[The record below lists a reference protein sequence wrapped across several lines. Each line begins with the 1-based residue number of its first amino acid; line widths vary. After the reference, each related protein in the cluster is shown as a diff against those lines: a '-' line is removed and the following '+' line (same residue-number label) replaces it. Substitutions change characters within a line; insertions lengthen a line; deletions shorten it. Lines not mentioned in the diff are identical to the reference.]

1 MKNYKHLI
9 KNILKSTGL
18 ILITG
23 LLLFSVKYSIQ
34 ANPSI
39 IDKEIKDLNL
49 SIQNQRQKID
59 EIREKQKE
67 YQAKIEETIKDRLS
81 LSNQIKILDNKLA
94 KAELDIDSANL
105 EIDKTSLEIKK
116 VEREKQNL
124 DKKIEEK
131 KEHISNLLR
140 LAYKQDQS
148 STIEMLLLNDSLA
161 DFLNDTKYIADT
173 NKEIGKSVDDLRI
186 DKDKLDRSI
195 IILNEKTEE
204 LNKLKEEL
212 EEFKLN
218 LSYEQEN
225 KEYILDKTKSSE
237 QQYQN
242 LLQEAK
248 KQQAQ
253 AEAEIANAEQLIRQ
267 KMTEKDRSALDAFDN
282 STLSWPVPKNKITAG
297 FHDPLYPY
305 KSVLGNHSAIDIRA
319 AQGTTLTAAA
329 DGYVAKVKFNG
340 TRDYAYIMIIHG
352 DNISTVYGHVS
363 AVYVTEDQYVSRG
376 EAIGRSGGMP
386 GTIGAGPFSTGPHL
400 HFEVRLNGL
409 PVNPENYLN

>member
-1 MKNYKHLI
+1 MKNYK
-9 KNILKSTGL
+9 ILVKKIFKTSGL
-18 ILITG
+18 IIIAG
-23 LLLFSVKYSIQ
+23 LLMFSVKYSLQ
-34 ANPSI
+34 ANPSS

-173 NKEIGKSVDDLRI
+173 NKEIGNSVDDLRI
-186 DKDKLDRSI
+186 DKEKLDRSI
-195 IILNEKTEE
+195 LILNEKTEE

-225 KEYILDKTKSSE
+225 KEYILDKTRSSE

-340 TRDYAYIMIIHG
+340 TKDYAYIMIIHG

>member
-1 MKNYKHLI
+1 MKDYKIII
-9 KNILKSTGL
+9 KKIFKYSGL
-18 ILITG
+18 IILAG
-23 LLLFSVKYSIQ
+23 FLLFSVKYTIQ
-34 ANPSI
+34 ANTTSV
-39 IDKEIKDLNL
+39 DNEIRDLNL

-59 EIREKQKE
+59 DIKEKQKE
-67 YQAKIEETIKDRLS
+67 YQAKIETTIKDRLS
-81 LSNQIKILDNKLA
+81 LSNQLSILDNKMA
-94 KAELDIDSANL
+94 KTELDIDSANL
-105 EIDKTSLEIKK
+105 EIDKTGLEIKK
-116 VEREKQNL
+116 IERERENL
-124 DKKIEEK
+124 DEEIDEK
-131 KEHISNLLR
+131 KEHIGNLLR

-173 NKEIGKSVDDLRI
+173 NKEIGKSVDDLKD
-186 DKDKLDRSI
+186 DKEKLDRNK
-195 IILNEKTEE
+195 LVLEEKTDE
-204 LNKLKEEL
+204 LNNLKEEL
-212 EEFKLN
+212 EEHKLN

-225 KEYILDKTKSSE
+225 KEYILVKTKSSE

-253 AEAEIANAEQLIRQ
+253 AEAEITQAEQLIRK

-282 STLSWPVPKNKITAG
+282 STLSWPVPKNMITAR

-319 AQGTTLTAAA
+319 AQGTTITAAG

-352 DNISTVYGHVS
+352 DNISTVYGHIS

-376 EAIGRSGGMP
+376 EAIGRTGGMP

>member
-1 MKNYKHLI
+1 MKNYKITI
-9 KNILKSTGL
+9 KKILKTSGL
-18 ILITG
+18 IIIAG

-34 ANPSI
+34 ANSSS
-39 IDKEIKDLNL
+39 IDKEIKELNL

-59 EIREKQKE
+59 EIKAQQKE
-67 YQAKIEETIKDRLS
+67 YQAKIEATIKDRLS
-81 LSNQIKILDNKLA
+81 LSNQLSILENKMA

-116 VEREKQNL
+116 IEREKENL
-124 DKKIEEK
+124 DEKIEEK
-131 KEHISNLLR
+131 KEHIGNLLK

-161 DFLNDTKYIADT
+161 EFLNATKYITDT
-173 NKEIGKSVDDLRI
+173 NKEIGKSVEELKN
-186 DKDKLDRSI
+186 DKEKLDRNRE
-195 IILNEKTEE
+195 ILEEKNQE
-204 LNKLKEEL
+204 LVDLKEEL
-212 EEFKLN
+212 EEHKLN
-218 LSYEQEN
+218 LAYEKEN
-225 KEYILDKTKSSE
+225 KAYILDKTKSSE

-253 AEAEIANAEQLIRQ
+253 AEAEITQAEQLIRK
-267 KMTEKDRSALDAFDN
+267 KMTEKDRSALDEFDN

-305 KSVLGNHSAIDIRA
+305 KSVLGNHSAVDIRA
-319 AQGTTLTAAA
+319 AQGTTITAAA

-340 TRDYAYIMIIHG
+340 SRDYAYIMIIHG

-376 EAIGRSGGMP
+376 EAVGRTGGMP

>member
-1 MKNYKHLI
+1 MKNYKHLF
-9 KNILKSTGL
+9 KNIFKKAGL
-18 ILITG
+18 ILIAG

-34 ANPSI
+34 ANPSS

-94 KAELDIDSANL
+94 KAELDIDSTNL

-116 VEREKQNL
+116 VEREKKNL
-124 DKKIEEK
+124 DKEIEEK

-161 DFLNDTKYIADT
+161 DFLNATKYITDT
-173 NKEIGKSVDDLRI
+173 NKEIGNSVDDLRI
-186 DKDKLDRSI
+186 DKEKLDRNI
-195 IILNEKTEE
+195 VILKEKTEE
-204 LNKLKEEL
+204 LNELKAEL

-218 LSYEQEN
+218 LAYEQEN

-267 KMTEKDRSALDAFDN
+267 KMTEKDKSALDAFDT
-282 STLSWPVPKNKITAG
+282 STLSWPVPKNKITAR

-340 TRDYAYIMIIHG
+340 TKDYAYIMIIHG
-352 DNISTVYGHVS
+352 NNLSTVYGHVS

-409 PVNPENYLN
+409 PVDPEGYLN